1 MDQTN
6 REITGLEKSVVQEIL
21 TAITSVIGELDAT
34 LHEPY
39 FDERETVEV
48 VKCLESGFVSSV
60 GPAITQFEDMICD
73 FTNANYAIA
82 VVNGTAALHLMLL
95 ATGIRDNDEVLVPAM
110 TFVATG
116 NAILHANA
124 IPHFVDSSADN
135 LGVDT
140 EALEEYLGEVSEMRD
155 GHCWNKKTN
164 RWITHLLPV
173 HVFGHIGDR

>member
-1 MDQTN
+1 MDRTN
-6 REITGLEKSVVQEIL
+6 SEIIGLEKSVVQEIL
-21 TAITSVIGELDAT
+21 TAIISVIGERDAA

-39 FDERETVEV
+39 LDERETVEV
-48 VKCLESGFVSSV
+48 VKCLESGFVSSI
-60 GPAITQFEDMICD
+60 GPTITQFEDMICD

-155 GHCWNKKTN
+155 GHCWNKN
-164 RWITHLLPV
+164 
-173 HVFGHIGDR
+173 